1 LSSSG
6 QDRDV
11 CAGCSVGKLMSR
23 TFSREDLADEVLNP
37 RLQREAARTGE
48 ITASLL
54 WNGKS
59 DLDLHAKVNLASG
72 NKEEIWYSRKQG
84 TGGKLDVDAN
94 ARDSEVINEP
104 VENIYWDEPPAGHYS
119 IDVHNYRTRGHQGK
133 IHFRCQL
140 KLPTDTLDYEG
151 TLGNKERVTCFRF
164 IVDESGVV
172 TLSSMALSKIMK
184 KPSSAALM
192 RSSMRTVKAKKKAM
206 KAMKVVK
213 VMKVMKVM
221 KVKKAMKTKIAHG
234 KRGRSAVYSGK
245 FEKTSSGLK
254 KEHFVKNKDGKIVSK
269 KKHAL
274 GVKAYS
280 QIKAWVEACKA
291 ARLQLGMSG
300 FVAVKKGTALYTKA
314 KELYQV

>member
-1 LSSSG
+1 
-6 QDRDV
+6 
-11 CAGCSVGKLMSR
+11 MSP

-48 ITASLL
+48 ITVSLL
-54 WNGKS
+54 WNGPS

-72 NKEEIWYSRKQG
+72 NKEEIFYSRKQG
-84 TGGKLDVDAN
+84 TGGALDVDAN

-104 VENIYWDEPPAGHYS
+104 VENIYWDQPPAGKYS
-119 IDVHNYRTRGHQGK
+119 IDVHNFRMRGHQDK
-133 IHFRCQL
+133 TNFRCQL

-151 TLGNKERVTCFRF
+151 TLGNKERVICFRF
-164 IVDESGVV
+164 TVDESGVV
-172 TLSSMALSKIMK
+172 TLGSMPMSRIMK
-184 KPSSAALM
+184 KPSSPALT
-192 RSSMRTVKAKKKAM
+192 RSAMRTVKAKQPARAIAVMKGIKA
-206 KAMKVVK
+206 
-213 VMKVMKVM
+213 MKVMKVM
-221 KVKKAMKTKIAHG
+221 KVKTTMKTKIAYG

-254 KEHFVKNKDGKIVSK
+254 KEHFVKNKEGKIVSK

-280 QIKAWVEACKA
+280 HIKAWVEACKA

-300 FVAVKKGTALYTKA
+300 FVPVKKGTALYTKA